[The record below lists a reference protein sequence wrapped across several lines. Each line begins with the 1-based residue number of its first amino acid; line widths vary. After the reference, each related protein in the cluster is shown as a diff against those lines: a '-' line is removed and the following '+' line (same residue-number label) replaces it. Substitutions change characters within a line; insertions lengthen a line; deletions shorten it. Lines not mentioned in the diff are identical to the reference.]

1 MNAPDAPDPRK
12 VAEAALEAFV
22 YVPLGLAL
30 EARDLVPKLAQRG
43 RNQVVLA
50 RLGARFAMQ
59 RAEAEAERLV
69 KRMQASAG
77 LVPEPDAPTGPLAPA
92 RITDPGA
99 STIVD
104 GAGESTPSAPPA
116 APAGERGGAPA
127 RATPTTGGTPQ
138 ARTRSRSTTTRAAK
152 PDAPAPATPD
162 RTARRRAGRSG
173 DTATGT
179 PRRASAQPPPARPAT
194 TALAIPGYD
203 TLSAS
208 QVIPRLDALRP
219 DELEAV
225 RRHEASHRG
234 RRTILS
240 RVAQLQS

>member
-1 MNAPDAPDPRK
+1 MNTPDAPDPRK

-30 EARDLVPKLAQRG
+30 EAKDLVPKLAQRG

-50 RLGARFAMQ
+50 RLGARFAVQ

-69 KRMQASAG
+69 KRMQDAAGRTTATPPAAAPANSPAPASSPTPEDASAH
-77 LVPEPDAPTGPLAPA
+77 VDDAPLVAEPP
-92 RITDPGA
+92 
-99 STIVD
+99 V
-104 GAGESTPSAPPA
+104 APPA
-116 APAGERGGAPA
+116 EPAGEGGAA
-127 RATPTTGGTPQ
+127 
-138 ARTRSRSTTTRAAK
+138 
-152 PDAPAPATPD
+152 
-162 RTARRRAGRSG
+162 
-173 DTATGT
+173 
-179 PRRASAQPPPARPAT
+179 PARPARRT
-194 TALAIPGYD
+194 TVRAGTAGSTRRTAGTSGSRSARAVSGADAAEEPAADAGPPALAIPGYD

-225 RRHEASHRG
+225 RRHEADHRA

-240 RVAQLQS
+240 RIAQLQG

>member
-1 MNAPDAPDPRK
+1 MNTPDAPDPRK

-22 YVPLGLAL
+22 YVPIGLAL

-69 KRMQASAG
+69 RRMQASAG
-77 LVPEPDAPTGPLAPA
+77 RGTDAGHAADTN
-92 RITDPGA
+92 
-99 STIVD
+99 
-104 GAGESTPSAPPA
+104 AGRAGTPSAGDASTVVDNAPVGA
-116 APAGERGGAPA
+116 A
-127 RATPTTGGTPQ
+127 
-138 ARTRSRSTTTRAAK
+138 
-152 PDAPAPATPD
+152 APATPAGD
-162 RTARRRAGRSG
+162 RAPQETMADAGPAAATATATPRARTRATGAAARAG
-173 DTATGT
+173 AK
-179 PRRASAQPPPARPAT
+179 APARPARRT
-194 TALAIPGYD
+194 PARPAAAMEVAATEPAATALAIPGYD

-225 RRHEASHRG
+225 RRHEASHRS

-240 RVAQLQS
+240 RIAQLQS